1 MSTIDHGVRHG
12 RALVAYAT
20 KHGSTEGIAAVIG
33 ETLRGRD
40 YVTDVRPAREVR
52 SIDEYDL
59 VIVGSALYMFR
70 WMGDAVD
77 FLQRFEHQLSIGP
90 TWLFSSGPT
99 GGSAD
104 ADAKLAEVIAAQPA
118 PPKNVAQLAER
129 IGIRGHRTFGGR
141 ATEDMGG
148 LFERGLPKGDWRD
161 LASVRAW
168 ADEIADTMPSP
179 TPVVAG

>member
-77 FLQRFEHQLSIGP
+77 FLKRFEHQLSIGP

-148 LFERGLPKGDWRD
+148 LFERWLPKGDWRD